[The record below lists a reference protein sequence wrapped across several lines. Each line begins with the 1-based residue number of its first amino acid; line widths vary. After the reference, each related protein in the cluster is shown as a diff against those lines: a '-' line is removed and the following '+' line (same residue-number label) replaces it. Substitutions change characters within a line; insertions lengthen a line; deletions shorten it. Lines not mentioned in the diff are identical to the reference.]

1 MGFEGSLLAIGLHAA
16 TSVILVKAVLW
27 CLITGALI
35 YFQSNR
41 TIERLDFVIISG
53 LTLAAVVMMFK
64 VGFVSSMMVALPIAL
79 VTTLA
84 ALVFRL
90 VYTMLMQNR

>member
-1 MGFEGSLLAIGLHAA
+1 MGFEGALLAIGLHAA
-16 TSVILVKAVLW
+16 TSVVLVKAVLW
-27 CLITGALI
+27 CLMTGALI

-53 LTLAAVVMMFK
+53 LTLAVVVMMFK
-64 VGFVSSMMVALPIAL
+64 VGFVSSMVVALPIAL

-90 VYTMLMQNR
+90 VHKMLMRNR